1 MPNIIKERKFSL
13 SDLAYEKLM
22 SAVISGQFSVN
33 SRLPPELVLAQRIGV
48 SRPVLRAALI
58 RLRTDGILAS
68 KRGSGNYVI
77 RQPHQT
83 VLQMVHLSQIV
94 DIQNCFKYRVGLEG
108 ESAYYA
114 AMSKDRNALQQ
125 IGKAL
130 QGLADASHN
139 HIPGIE
145 HDFSFHFNIAL
156 ATENQYF
163 ISSMMAIRSQFS
175 IGTSVTHNLTVRRT
189 KERQQAI
196 HGEHEAI
203 YAAIA
208 QGDADGARNAM
219 RSHIENAR
227 RRLFEGNLEQTCA
240 DTAAGPGAPESPAVP
255 PRSTET

>member
-1 MPNIIKERKFSL
+1 MPPIVEERKFSL

-22 SAVISGQFSVN
+22 SAVINGQFSVN
-33 SRLPPELVLAQRIGV
+33 SRLPPEVKLAQEIGV

-83 VLQMVHLSQIV
+83 VLQMVQLSQIV
-94 DIQNCFKYRVGLEG
+94 DIQNCFKYRVGIEG
-108 ESAYYA
+108 EAADYA
-114 AMSKDRNALQQ
+114 AMSKDKNALHQ
-125 IGKAL
+125 IEKSLHAL
-130 QGLADASHN
+130 GNAIFN
-139 HIPGIE
+139 RVPGVE

-163 ISSMMAIRSQFS
+163 ISSLMAIRSQFS
-175 IGTSVTHNLTVRRT
+175 IGTSVTHNLTVHRT

-196 HGEHEAI
+196 QGEHESI

-208 QGDADGARNAM
+208 RGDAAGARESM

-227 RRLFEGNLEQTCA
+227 RRLFEGNLDQ
-240 DTAAGPGAPESPAVP
+240 V
-255 PRSTET
+255 

>member
-1 MPNIIKERKFSL
+1 MPKTAEQSNFSL
-13 SDLAYEKLM
+13 SDMAYEKLM
-22 SAVISGQFSVN
+22 SAVIRGEFSVN
-33 SRLPPELVLAQRIGV
+33 SRLPPEVELAQRIGV
-48 SRPVLRAALI
+48 SRPVLRVALI

-94 DIQNCFKYRVGLEG
+94 DIQNCFKYRVGIEG
-108 ESAYYA
+108 EAAYYA
-114 AMSKDRNALQQ
+114 ALSKDKNALHQ
-125 IGKAL
+125 IEKSL
-130 QGLADASHN
+130 QGLGDAIN
-139 HIPGIE
+139 NRVPGVE
-145 HDFSFHFNIAL
+145 YDFSFHFNIAL

-163 ISSMMAIRSQFS
+163 ISSLMAIRSQFS

-189 KERQQAI
+189 KARQQAI

-208 QGDADGARNAM
+208 RGDADGARNAM

-227 RRLFEGNLEQTCA
+227 RRLFEGDQ
-240 DTAAGPGAPESPAVP
+240 V
-255 PRSTET
+255 

>member
-1 MPNIIKERKFSL
+1 MPDIVAEKTFSL

-22 SAVISGQFSVN
+22 SAVINGQYSVN
-33 SRLPPELVLAQRIGV
+33 SRLPPELELARRIGV

-83 VLQMVHLSQIV
+83 VLQMVQLSQIV
-94 DIQNCFKYRVGLEG
+94 DIQNCFKYRVGIEG
-108 ESAYYA
+108 ETAYYA
-114 AMSKDRNALQQ
+114 ALSKDKNALHQ
-125 IGKAL
+125 IEKAL
-130 QGLADASHN
+130 LALGHAIYN
-139 HIPGIE
+139 RVPGVE

-163 ISSMMAIRSQFS
+163 ISSLMAIRAQFS
-175 IGTSVTHNLTVRRT
+175 IGTSVTHNLTVHRT
-189 KERQQAI
+189 KERKQAI

-208 QGDADGARNAM
+208 RGDAVAAREAM

-227 RRLFEGNLEQTCA
+227 RRLFEGNLEQ
-240 DTAAGPGAPESPAVP
+240 V
-255 PRSTET
+255 

>member
-1 MPNIIKERKFSL
+1 MNITREMPKIVEKSKFSL

-22 SAVISGQFSVN
+22 AAVINGQFSVN
-33 SRLPPELVLAQRIGV
+33 SRLPPEVKLAQQIGV

-83 VLQMVHLSQIV
+83 VLQMVQLSQIV
-94 DIQNCFKYRVGLEG
+94 DIQNCFKYRVGIEG

-114 AMSKDRNALQQ
+114 ALSNDKNALHQ
-125 IGKAL
+125 IEKSL
-130 QGLADASHN
+130 LGLGNAIYN
-139 HIPGIE
+139 RVPGVE

-163 ISSMMAIRSQFS
+163 ISSLMAIRSQFS
-175 IGTSVTHNLTVRRT
+175 IGTSVTHNLTVHRT

-196 HGEHEAI
+196 QGEHESI

-208 QGDADGARNAM
+208 RGDAPGAREAM

-227 RRLFEGNLEQTCA
+227 RRLFEGNLDQ
-240 DTAAGPGAPESPAVP
+240 V
-255 PRSTET
+255 

>member
-1 MPNIIKERKFSL
+1 MPNTVAENKYSL

-22 SAVISGQFSVN
+22 SAVINGEFSVN
-33 SRLPPELVLAQRIGV
+33 SRLPPEVKLAQQIGV

-83 VLQMVHLSQIV
+83 VLQMVQLSQIV
-94 DIQNCFKYRVGLEG
+94 DIQNCFKYRVGIEG
-108 ESAYYA
+108 EAAYYA
-114 AMSKDRNALQQ
+114 AMSKDKNALHQ
-125 IGKAL
+125 IEKSL
-130 QGLADASHN
+130 IGLGTAIHN
-139 HIPGIE
+139 RVPGVE
-145 HDFSFHFNIAL
+145 YDFSFHFNIAL

-163 ISSMMAIRSQFS
+163 ISSLMAIRAQFS
-175 IGTSVTHNLTVRRT
+175 VGTSVTHNLTVHRT

-208 QGDADGARNAM
+208 RGDAPAAREAM
-219 RSHIENAR
+219 RTHIENAR
-227 RRLFEGNLEQTCA
+227 RRLFEGNLDQ
-240 DTAAGPGAPESPAVP
+240 V
-255 PRSTET
+255 